1 MKYILYLMQLAVYF
15 LNYEISIDGV
25 KFTPLE
31 LFLSVTLCGVVARAV
46 HDLFR
51 DD

>member
-15 LNYEISIDGV
+15 FTYEICIDCIR
-25 KFTPLE
+25 FTPLE
-31 LFLSVTLCGVVARAV
+31 LFLVVSVCGIVARAIY
-46 HDLFR
+46 DLFH